1 MQILSF
7 FYAIDFS
14 KTCKEKSLKKI
25 SQYDNINKNKYII
38 KLFLILKGNLYEKNK
53 KDNYRNNIN
62 KHNSFN

>member
-1 MQILSF
+1 MQF
-7 FYAIDFS
+7 PKHVS
-14 KTCKEKSLKKI
+14 KKSLKKI
-25 SQYDNINKNKYII
+25 TQYDNINKNKYRI